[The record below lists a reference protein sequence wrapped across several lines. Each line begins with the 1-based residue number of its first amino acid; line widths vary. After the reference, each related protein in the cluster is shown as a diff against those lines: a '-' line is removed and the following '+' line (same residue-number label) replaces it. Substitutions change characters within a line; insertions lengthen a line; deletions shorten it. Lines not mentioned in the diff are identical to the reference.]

1 MDEDKAADR
10 GFSAQFCIVP
20 ERSLAMINERSGKE
34 VMRAQRFVDDAM
46 LGALES
52 MVQAARA
59 GRLDSAAALQLEAVA
74 W

>member
-1 MDEDKAADR
+1 MAEAAEGGR
-10 GFSAQFCIVP
+10 EFAAQFCIVP

-34 VMRAQRFVDDAM
+34 VMRAQRFVDDSL
-46 LGALES
+46 LGALEG

-59 GRLDSAAALQLEAVA
+59 GKLESAAALQLEAVA